1 MEHLK
6 PQKLNKIRQG
16 MYYSEY
22 PEEYSV
28 SYFPNKG
35 GTYIIEV
42 NDEISHVSQFQTAVQ
57 VLNMAKE
64 EDEVEIRLSCCP
76 GGSVDAGDTML
87 HAMRRTDA
95 HIKSVASG
103 GVHSMGTHLLLEAD
117 EFELSNGFNACIHC
131 GQNGAYGTVA
141 EYTVK
146 AKFDMDF
153 RTRQFREAY
162 EGFLTEQEIDEVLEG
177 KDIWLDAQQWCDRA
191 MIRRDYFQSKWEK
204 MEKEAIKASRPKR
217 VKKPVVKKVVDKPD
231 NTNVE

>member
-6 PQKLNKIRQG
+6 PQKLNKVRQG
-16 MYYSEY
+16 MYYSDY

-35 GTYIIEV
+35 GTYIIEI

-87 HAMRRTDA
+87 HAMRKTDA
-95 HIKSVASG
+95 RIKIIASG

-131 GQNGAYGTVA
+131 GQNGSYGTVA

-153 RTRQFREAY
+153 RMRQFRDAY
-162 EGFLTEQEIDEVLEG
+162 EGFLTAEEIEEVLEG

-191 MIRRDYFQSKWEK
+191 VVRMQYFQEK
-204 MEKEAIKASRPKR
+204 IDNMMKPPKVQRKPR
-217 VKKPVVKKVVDKPD
+217 VKKTVDKTSNKP
-231 NTNVE
+231 VE